1 MPLNASQL
9 VIFIVIHQKNNG
21 KCTLYSAYETLAVAP
36 PGITRKLQCE

>member
-21 KCTLYSAYETLAVAP
+21 KCTFNSAYETLAVA
-36 PGITRKLQCE
+36 RQELHVNYNVQ